1 MAVVHFFFTEAQ
13 FTSII
18 KGELFGTTELLCE
31 YLAYCS
37 RFQASDSL
45 IV

>member
-18 KGELFGTTELLCE
+18 KEELFGITEFLCKLHRIVTE
-31 YLAYCS
+31 YDTSNY
-37 RFQASDSL
+37 
-45 IV
+45 